1 MMKISQNG
9 INLIKTFEGV
19 RLKAYKCVPTEK
31 YCTIGYGHY
40 GVEAGLVITME
51 EAEQIL
57 ISDLAKFE
65 AKVNKYHETYQFN
78 QNQFDAL
85 VSFAYNVGN
94 IDTLTAKGTRS
105 FEEISDK
112 MLEYNKSGGKV
123 LAGLTRRRKTEQ
135 ALFNRVTSAEIQAAS
150 IPQSVSSK
158 SLDTLANEVIQGK
171 WGNGNSRKKLITA
184 AGYNYKEVQALVN
197 TKLKQK

>member
-1 MMKISQNG
+1 MMKISEDG
-9 INLIKTFEGV
+9 VNLIKSFEGV

-31 YCTIGYGHY
+31 YYTIGYGHY
-40 GVEAGLVITME
+40 GVEAELVITME

-65 AKVNKYHETYQFN
+65 AKVNKYHEKYHFN

-85 VSFAYNVGN
+85 VSFTYNVGN
-94 IDTLTAKGTRS
+94 INGLTANGTRS
-105 FEEISDK
+105 LEEISDK

-123 LAGLTRRRKTEQ
+123 LAGLSRRRKTEQ
-135 ALFNRVTSAEIQAAS
+135 ALFNKVSKAEIQAAT
-150 IPQSVSSK
+150 IPQSTPSK

-171 WGNGNSRKKLITA
+171 WGNGNARKKLLTA

-197 TKLKQK
+197 AKLKQK